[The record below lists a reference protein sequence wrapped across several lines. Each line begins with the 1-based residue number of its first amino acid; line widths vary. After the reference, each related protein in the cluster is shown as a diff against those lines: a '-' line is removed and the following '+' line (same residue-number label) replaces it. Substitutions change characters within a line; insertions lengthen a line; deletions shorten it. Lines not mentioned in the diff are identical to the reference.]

1 MPPTCAIALLHCRG
15 ASGVKKYQ
23 VYSVAPDGGIV
34 AHRFIHAYCDEDAIA
49 AVRSMQRQFNTEI
62 WHVDRRVGRVPGMP
76 RLSG

>member
-49 AVRSMQRQFNTEI
+49 AVDLHVGNLRPLPQRGTPASTPLATAAGI
-62 WHVDRRVGRVPGMP
+62 P
-76 RLSG
+76 